1 MAQQVLEIKNRI
13 LSYVKRYG
21 PVLPVKISKE
31 IGSNTI
37 FAGAILSQLI
47 SEKQILI
54 TNGKVGGSP
63 LYYVSGQEEKLDIL
77 AEYMNEKE
85 NKAFFMLKQNKVLR
99 DKILEPWQRVA
110 LRELKDFAVMLKVI
124 DDNKNEEIFWKWHLI
139 PDDEAELSIKGI
151 VGYEEQIKDEVVE
164 KKPAEVLE
172 KSKVEEIKQEKAKT
186 VIEQKTLI
194 EEKSI
199 TQKAPKIQI
208 KEKKLE
214 KKKQDNFKDV
224 LSNYLTKRN
233 INLIEENIVKN
244 NGEYDLICNVPSGV
258 GEIRFFVKV
267 KNKRKVSDNDFLLAH
282 SQARLKGLPLL
293 YLSNGE
299 LSKKGKEYSEKNNL
313 VFESI

>member
-1 MAQQVLEIKNRI
+1 MAQQALEIKNRI

-63 LYYVSGQEEKLDIL
+63 LYYFSGQEEKLDIL

-85 NKAFFMLKQNKVLR
+85 NKAFHMLKQSKVLR
-99 DKILEPWQRVA
+99 DRILEPWQRVA
-110 LRELKDFAVMLKVI
+110 LRELKDFATMLKVI

-139 PDDEAELSIKGI
+139 PDNEAELLVKSI
-151 VGYEEQIKDEVVE
+151 VGYKEEVKDETAE
-164 KKPAEVLE
+164 ERPAKILE
-172 KSKVEEIKQEKAKT
+172 KSKIEETKQENITAIT
-186 VIEQKTLI
+186 EQKTLT
-194 EEKSI
+194 EEKAD
-199 TQKAPKIQI
+199 QKHIKKTHA
-208 KEKKLE
+208 KEKKPE
-214 KKKQDNFKDV
+214 KKKESNFKDI
-224 LSNYLTKRN
+224 LDNYFMKKN
-233 INLIEENIVKN
+233 INLIEENTLKN
-244 NGEYDLICNVPSGV
+244 NSEYDLICDVASQIGKV
-258 GEIRFFVKV
+258 RFFVKV
-267 KNKRKVSDNDFLLAH
+267 KNKRKISDNDFLLAH

-313 VFESI
+313 VFERI